1 VNVASRMETT
11 DVEGRIQVPED
22 VYERLKHEFV
32 LEPRGEV
39 DIKGKGVMRTWYL
52 VGRRDE
58 HAARSA
64 AEHGAAVA
72 GRS

>member
-1 VNVASRMETT
+1 VMEIGPQPVLTAAAL
-11 DVEGRIQVPED
+11 QAWPESSAA
-22 VYERLKHEFV
+22 
-32 LEPRGEV
+32 PRGEV

-64 AEHGAAVA
+64 VEHGAVA